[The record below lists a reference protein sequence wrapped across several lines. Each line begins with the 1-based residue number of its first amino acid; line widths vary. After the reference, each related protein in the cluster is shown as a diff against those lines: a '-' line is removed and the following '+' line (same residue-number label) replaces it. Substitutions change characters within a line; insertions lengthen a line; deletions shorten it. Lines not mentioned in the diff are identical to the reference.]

1 MRWGPIFL
9 ALEPRL
15 KTGILLLTGY
25 PLNQVSADPHPP
37 EIEPFHDAPRVKTPV
52 LIMCGRY
59 DPLYPY
65 ETSQVPLFQ
74 SLGTPSELKKHPT
87 FPAGHSAHGW
97 RDDLHREGMQWLD
110 QRLGTVAAT
119 QSR

>member
-37 EIEPFHDAPRVKTPV
+37 EIEPFHTTRR
-52 LIMCGRY
+52 G
-59 DPLYPY
+59 
-65 ETSQVPLFQ
+65 
-74 SLGTPSELKKHPT
+74 
-87 FPAGHSAHGW
+87 
-97 RDDLHREGMQWLD
+97 
-110 QRLGTVAAT
+110 
-119 QSR
+119 